1 MKNKD
6 KHDHKKHDDEEIK
19 NRKIEES
26 SEGEN
31 SSGSDET
38 DKQQDEQTIDEKE
51 MLRQKIEQLQKDVE
65 TYKDAFLRKAAD
77 FENYKRRSEND
88 QLNLIKYSGESI
100 LIKLLPIIDD
110 FERSLL
116 HLENYKDTEAVK
128 NGIKLIYDNL
138 MKILNQQGVKKIES
152 VGKPF
157 DVQYHEAMMMRKI
170 PRGETSPH
178 TVLEEIQTGYQYKD
192 KVIRHAKVVV
202 SEEDDQGNSGQTD
215 LSQNNQ

>member
-38 DKQQDEQTIDEKE
+38 DKQQAEQTIDEKE
-51 MLRQKIEQLQKDVE
+51 MLRQKVEQLQKDVE

-100 LIKLLPIIDD
+100 LIKLLPVIDD

-170 PRGETSPH
+170 PGGETAPH

-215 LSQNNQ
+215 LLQNNQ